1 MAGKLS
7 LWAAVLLL
15 TSLVTAAP
23 PPPRDPRQSK
33 PIIRKEWRTL
43 KPGEKKDYL
52 KAQTMDMHFTGH
64 FLPWHRYYT
73 AVYERMLRDECGY
86 KGAQP
91 YWDWTLDTP
100 ASNFANSPVFDAL
113 TGFGGNGPL
122 EPVNPNSPFPPVP
135 GRTGGGCVVDGPFTG
150 IPDLV
155 HLGPF
160 ASVTY
165 NPQCLKRDLSPYFAA
180 RYLALNQTQLTL
192 SQPDFGW
199 FARIVEG
206 GPDYELSGVH
216 GGGHYGVGGS
226 LGQMGDLLMDISGP
240 EMMMDYGGPNV
251 TLAYPL
257 SVGVSGADVT
267 VGDVMAVRGCGVGGS
282 VLCYDYD
289 QLYTLA

>member
-1 MAGKLS
+1 
-7 LWAAVLLL
+7 
-15 TSLVTAAP
+15 
-23 PPPRDPRQSK
+23 
-33 PIIRKEWRTL
+33 
-43 KPGEKKDYL
+43 
-52 KAQTMDMHFTGH
+52 
-64 FLPWHRYYT
+64 
-73 AVYERMLRDECGY
+73 MLRNECGY

-113 TGFGGNGPL
+113 TGFGGNGPFL
-122 EPVNPNSPFPPVP
+122 PTDPNSFFPPVP
-135 GRTGGGCVVDGPFTG
+135 GRTGGGCVETGPFAG

-155 HLGPF
+155 HLGPS

-165 NPQCLKRDLSPYFAA
+165 DPQCLKRDFSPYFAA
-180 RYLALNQTQLTL
+180 RYLGMNQTQLTL

-226 LGQMGDLLMDISGP
+226 LGQMGNLYLSPVDPIFWLHHANLDRVWWSWQKLNLSVRLTDISGP
-240 EMMMDYGGPNV
+240 VQMMDYAGPNV

-267 VGDVMAVRGCGVGGS
+267 VEEVMNVKACGAGG

-289 QLYTLA
+289 KVYRLL